1 MKGQRWANRDWQ
13 AVIAESRRSRFNPA
27 VTPVAQTFSRLY
39 RRPLVCEA
47 SGTIRGHR
55 FIVRLPTTSRRSS
68 RLKVCATSG
77 LDPQPPPATRY
88 CGLNVLASAFLIP
101 VLVSLVSLTA
111 CVSKN
116 NADARARAAFF
127 AGQQQ
132 AAQMAR
138 QTQIQ
143 GPTVSLVGEVRNPV
157 VRWTADL
164 TLAKA
169 VVAADYYGSVDPTEI
184 VIQREGQE
192 NRYDPKT
199 LLGGQDV
206 QLEPNDV
213 ILLRH

>member
-1 MKGQRWANRDWQ
+1 MKSQRWANWDWQ
-13 AVIAESRRSRFNPA
+13 VMIGESKRSRFKPA
-27 VTPVAQTFSRLY
+27 VTPVAQILNW
-39 RRPLVCEA
+39 LC
-47 SGTIRGHR
+47 G
-55 FIVRLPTTSRRSS
+55 SS
-68 RLKVCATSG
+68 TGEIAHEF
-77 LDPQPPPATRY
+77 LDPRPPPVTRY
-88 CGLNVLASAFLIP
+88 SGLNVLASALLIP
-101 VLVSLVSLTA
+101 VLVSLVGLTA

-116 NADARARAAFF
+116 NADARARAAFL

-132 AAQMAR
+132 AAQRAR

-143 GPTVSLVGEVRNPV
+143 GPTVTLVGEVRNPI

-169 VVAADYYGSVDPTEI
+169 VVAAEYYGSVDPTEI

-192 NRYDPKT
+192 NRYDPKN

-213 ILLRH
+213 ILLQH